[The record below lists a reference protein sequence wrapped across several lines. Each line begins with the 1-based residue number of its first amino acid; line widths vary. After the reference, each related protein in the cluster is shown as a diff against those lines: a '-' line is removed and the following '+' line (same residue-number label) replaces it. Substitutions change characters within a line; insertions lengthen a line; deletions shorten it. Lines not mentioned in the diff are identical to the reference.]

1 MAKTT
6 PKDTVEIE
14 HSEEQDEMPICGI
27 IMPIA
32 NTDGYPNGHWQ
43 DVYSILSEAAV
54 RAGFKPNLVS
64 FDSDVG
70 VIQKRIVQNIYSN
83 PIVVCDISSRNA
95 NVMLELGMRLAFDMP
110 AIIVK
115 DTDTPYSFDI
125 SPIEHVNYPTDLRYS
140 TINEFK
146 EKLSEKIKDTYN
158 RFKTDANYT
167 TFLKHYGSFEV
178 VKIQEEEVS
187 ESKYILSQLS
197 EIRSLLNKQK
207 NDDERILENSARL
220 YASYEFEL
228 TDKIKKYA
236 TNHDLLVNLFKAT
249 PIKVRNSSI
258 HGGKFHLHIS
268 SPEFLGYPSEEWLEK
283 RLNDE

>member
-1 MAKTT
+1 MAKNTQ
-6 PKDTVEIE
+6 KDTVDIQ
-14 HSEEQDEMPICGI
+14 HPEEQDEMPICGI

-115 DTDTPYSFDI
+115 DLDTPYSFDI

-140 TINEFK
+140 LINEFK
-146 EKLSEKIKDTYN
+146 EKLADKIKDTYS
-158 RFKTDANYT
+158 RFKNDVNYT

-187 ESKYILSQLS
+187 ESKYILSQLG
-197 EIRSLLNKQK
+197 EIKNLLNRQ
-207 NDDERILENSARL
+207 NSTDDRLPQANQRKYKSYSIPITEQLKKYTINPELIMNKLAPFDISVKDIMISDEKIQLVLNAPERLGPPPYDWLIRK
-220 YASYEFEL
+220 L
-228 TDKIKKYA
+228 TD
-236 TNHDLLVNLFKAT
+236 D
-249 PIKVRNSSI
+249 
-258 HGGKFHLHIS
+258 
-268 SPEFLGYPSEEWLEK
+268 
-283 RLNDE
+283 